1 VSEEATVGVDLAPER
16 AAAMVDEGAML
27 IDVRRDYEWD
37 AGHVAGARHIEVN
50 ELTAAADSIPGER
63 PVVFVC
69 RSGSRSALAAAAFRE
84 AGWDA
89 HHVEGGLYAWVEAA
103 LPIDGE
109 IAEPRPE

>member
-1 VSEEATVGVDLAPER
+1 VSEGATVGVELAPER
-16 AAAMVDEGAML
+16 AAAMVDEGAVL
-27 IDVRRDYEWD
+27 VDVRRDYEWD

-50 ELTAAADSIPGER
+50 ELTAAAGSIPRER

-89 HHVEGGLYAWVEAA
+89 HHVEGGLHAWVEVG
-103 LPIDGE
+103 LPINGE

>member
-1 VSEEATVGVDLAPER
+1 VKEEATVGVDLAPER
-16 AAAMVDEGAML
+16 AAAMVDEGAVL
-27 IDVRRDYEWD
+27 IDVRRGYEWE
-37 AGHVAGARHIEVN
+37 AGHIASARRIEVN
-50 ELTAAADSIPGER
+50 ELPAVADSIPRER

-89 HHVEGGLYAWVEAA
+89 HHVEGGLYAWAEAR

>member
-1 VSEEATVGVDLAPER
+1 VSEEAAVGVDLAPER
-16 AAAMVDEGAML
+16 AAAMVGEGAVL

-37 AGHVAGARHIEVN
+37 AGHLAGARHIELN
-50 ELTAAADSIPGER
+50 ELTAAADSIPRER

-89 HHVEGGLYAWVEAA
+89 HHVEGGLHAWVDAG